1 MFKIKYAQTRGVHTC
16 NPITLEEEERRLKF
30 QARMVYLERPYF
42 KK

>member
-1 MFKIKYAQTRGVHTC
+1 MHTC

-42 KK
+42 KKFIIINET